1 MNKGDKMKPTIL
13 LGAGKGKLLPILQKT
28 LKSMGHEM
36 PDIGRKLVF
45 EIETKKYK
53 LKIALLRW
61 RDLRRLHSK
70 FDLITYGTDQWL
82 EEGHK
87 SMVALKFFPQY
98 NCRISLLVPDHMKN
112 MNTSMILK
120 NHKVASRY
128 PILAKEYLGV
138 SENQIIPLSGSV
150 EAAVGMGWTET
161 IFDVVESGR
170 TAKENNLYEKKE
182 YIHLGAILATSR
194 PEKIP
199 LFENLGLI
207 DSPKKGKIISFDGV
221 DGSGKSTLA
230 RHLVQCGLWKKHP
243 VVLVTPFSGQ
253 VGIEAD
259 SLRLSMKYAEW
270 ASVIGKHH
278 WRGPK
283 ELAKIYDRSVL
294 TWLTEMINEDEEKIM
309 EIAQTWKPFP
319 DILFYC
325 KIDKNKSYQRQKLRG
340 TDDEFAMLSTIKE
353 YNCRYEKAAQFAKDK
368 LGINVIE
375 LSTDNTVEETLK
387 QVKKH
392 MEE

>member
-1 MNKGDKMKPTIL
+1 MNKGEKMKPTIL
-13 LGAGKGKLLPILQKT
+13 IGAGKGKLLPVLQKA
-28 LKSMGHEM
+28 LESMGHKM

-45 EIETKKYK
+45 EIETKKYN

-61 RDLRRLHSK
+61 RDLQKQHSK
-70 FDLITYGTDQWL
+70 FDMITYGTDQWL

-87 SMVALKFFPQY
+87 SMVALKFFPHSK
-98 NCRISLLVPDHMKN
+98 CRISLLVPDHMKN
-112 MNTSMILK
+112 MSTNMILR
-120 NHKVASRY
+120 NYNVASRY

-138 SENQIIPLSGSV
+138 NDNQIIPLSGSV
-150 EAAVGMGWTET
+150 EAAVGMGWAET

-170 TAKENNLYEKKE
+170 TARENNLYEKKE

-207 DSPKKGKIISFDGV
+207 DPQRKGRIIGFDGI

-230 RHLVQCGLWKKHP
+230 RHLVQCGLWQEHP

-253 VGIEAD
+253 VGREAD
-259 SLRLSMKYAEW
+259 SLRLSQKYAEW

-278 WRGPK
+278 WHGPK

-294 TWLTEMINEDEEKIM
+294 TWITEMIGEDEEKIM

-319 DILFYC
+319 DMLFHC
-325 KIDKNKSYQRQKLRG
+325 RINNGGSYQRQKSRG
-340 TDDEFAMLSTIKE
+340 TDDEFAMVSTIRE
-353 YNCRYEKAAQFAKDK
+353 YNSRYEKAVQFAKDK

-375 LSTDNTVEETLK
+375 LSTDNEVEETLK
-387 QVKKH
+387 QVKKY